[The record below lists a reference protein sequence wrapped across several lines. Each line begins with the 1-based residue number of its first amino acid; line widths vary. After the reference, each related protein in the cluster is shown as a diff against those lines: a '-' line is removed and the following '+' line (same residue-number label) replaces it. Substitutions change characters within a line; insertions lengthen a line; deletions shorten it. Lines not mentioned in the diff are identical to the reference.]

1 MTMPT
6 ATVRRQR
13 RRDLVAAMA
22 CIAVFSLAFG
32 LSLPLLSLLMDHR
45 GTDIRL
51 IGLITGFGPVGT
63 VLIAP
68 LIPVVAARYRF
79 GRMAMCSVLITA
91 IALVGFKLTSNLWVW
106 FALRIAMSMAGGGLF
121 ALSEA
126 LIVRAAQGPAS
137 GRIIA
142 LYAVVMSGGFAA
154 GPMLLTIT
162 GIEGWT
168 PFIVG
173 AAISLAALAP
183 LFFSDG
189 ETGEDESDAT
199 PDQPASFLSFAWQA
213 PVLLAAVAVFG
224 LLDAATISLLPIY
237 ALRKGTGVETAS
249 LALGVLMAGNI
260 VLQYPIGWVADIIP
274 RHGVML
280 GCALITVIACLAVPV
295 TIGAWLIWPVLAIVG
310 AAAGAVYTLAMAI
323 MGDRFDDSALIAG
336 SSAFAAMFSV
346 GNMVGPVVAGWAM
359 HQFGPD
365 GLPFS
370 LCAFFCALAVLISA
384 RNRFSR
390 HMRSKGP

>member
-1 MTMPT
+1 MTMPA

-32 LSLPLLSLLMDHR
+32 LSLPLLSLLMDRR

-68 LIPVVAARYRF
+68 LIPALAARYRF
-79 GRMAMCSVLITA
+79 ARLAMCSVLIIA
-91 IALVGFKLTSNLWVW
+91 IALIGFNLTSNLWAW
-106 FALRIAMSMAGGGLF
+106 FALRIAMSMAGGGLV

-154 GPMLLTIT
+154 GPMLLTMT

-173 AAISLAALAP
+173 AALSLAALAP
-183 LFFSDG
+183 LFFYDG
-189 ETGEDESDAT
+189 EDGEEEPNET
-199 PDQPASFLSFAWQA
+199 PGEPVSFLSFARQA
-213 PVLLAAVAVFG
+213 PVLLAAVGAVA
-224 LLDAATISLLPIY
+224 LLDAAVIGLLPIY
-237 ALRKGTGVETAS
+237 ALRKGGDVETAS

-280 GCALITVIACLAVPV
+280 GCALITAIACLTMPV
-295 TIGAWLIWPVLAIVG
+295 TVGAWSMWPVLAIVG

-323 MGDRFDDSALIAG
+323 MGDRFEGSALIAG

-346 GNMVGPVVAGWAM
+346 GSMVGPMVAGWAM
-359 HQFGPD
+359 HRFGPD

-370 LCAFFCALAVLISA
+370 LFAVFLVFALGLSVG
-384 RNRFSR
+384 NRFAR